1 MSSNSQSESNLPK
14 ALAADLKKFDKA
26 ELQKTKT
33 EEKILTPSLA
43 AAGKPIKSETPTHC
57 VGGDIDENPNIHGH
71 GHKMSKMYFLME
83 FYLKLDHSWPMK
95 FLEIAREKSLEALA
109 SFDQESKL
117 KHIDV
122 KEKNTLPTKEQIL
135 LEKQNK

>member
-43 AAGKPIKSETPTHC
+43 AAGKPIRIEYS
-57 VGGDIDENPNIHGH
+57 
-71 GHKMSKMYFLME
+71 
-83 FYLKLDHSWPMK
+83 
-95 FLEIAREKSLEALA
+95 
-109 SFDQESKL
+109 
-117 KHIDV
+117 
-122 KEKNTLPTKEQIL
+122 
-135 LEKQNK
+135 

>member
-1 MSSNSQSESNLPK
+1 MPK
-14 ALAADLKKFDKA
+14 ALAADLKKFDKG

-43 AAGKPIKSETPTHC
+43 AAGKPIRDKYSRL
-57 VGGDIDENPNIHGH
+57 I
-71 GHKMSKMYFLME
+71 KY
-83 FYLKLDHSWPMK
+83 
-95 FLEIAREKSLEALA
+95 LEIAREKSMEALA

-135 LEKQNK
+135 QEKQNK

>member
-1 MSSNSQSESNLPK
+1 MDQISIFVIFKSDFDRSGFLPI
-14 ALAADLKKFDKA
+14 
-26 ELQKTKT
+26 T
-33 EEKILTPSLA
+33 
-43 AAGKPIKSETPTHC
+43 
-57 VGGDIDENPNIHGH
+57 
-71 GHKMSKMYFLME
+71 
-83 FYLKLDHSWPMK
+83 

>member
-57 VGGDIDENPNIHGH
+57 VGGDIDENPVNIHGH
-71 GHKMSKMYFLME
+71 GQKMNPS
-83 FYLKLDHSWPMK
+83 
-95 FLEIAREKSLEALA
+95 
-109 SFDQESKL
+109 
-117 KHIDV
+117 
-122 KEKNTLPTKEQIL
+122 
-135 LEKQNK
+135 